1 MAAQNTDWHD
11 LAEQASRELDPVKL
25 LCLVNELNRALV
37 QNERTSQRLQW
48 LKNPLRIFLPA

>member
-11 LAEQASRELDPVKL
+11 LAEQASKELDPVKL

-37 QNERTSQRLQW
+37 QNERTSQRLQVQE
-48 LKNPLRIFLPA
+48 PT